1 MWFIEEPGT
10 KEFWS
15 GGRKTF
21 PSQPVVLCLYFP
33 FNLWPKKKDPRVSY
47 NGSHKKKKKKQRP
60 KVSSGYFGVCEED
73 GACTWERKSEKDRAM
88 FMKKKIMLA
97 VRACVGGREEKEYC
111 K

>member
-1 MWFIEEPGT
+1 MALT
-10 KEFWS
+10 
-15 GGRKTF
+15 
-21 PSQPVVLCLYFP
+21 
-33 FNLWPKKKDPRVSY
+33 
-47 NGSHKKKKKKQRP
+47 KKKKKQRP
-60 KVSSGYFGVCEED
+60 KVSSGYFGVCEEY

>member
-1 MWFIEEPGT
+1 M
-10 KEFWS
+10 
-15 GGRKTF
+15 
-21 PSQPVVLCLYFP
+21 
-33 FNLWPKKKDPRVSY
+33 
-47 NGSHKKKKKKQRP
+47 
-60 KVSSGYFGVCEED
+60 CEED